1 MATQQFTSIF
11 TAQKINER
19 LQDLLAEAEADHLD
33 IVEGE
38 LSREQLE
45 AMSDRSWLRGV
56 SLSNIAFAIRMMGGE
71 GDDQ

>member
-1 MATQQFTSIF
+1 MATKQFTSIF

-19 LQDLLAEAEADHLD
+19 LQDLLAEAEADHQD
-33 IVEGE
+33 TVEGE

-45 AMSDRSWLRGV
+45 AMSDRSLLRGV

-71 GDDQ
+71 GNAD